1 MISDKELQRIIAQ
14 ELKLYKTYK
23 VAIENKREL
32 TAAGLNKVFPVLVDS
47 DAAKELKCKQID
59 RALSDALTNDERMI
73 LERKYFGRQQ
83 ETDLSLYLD
92 LGLSKGQYYEIK
104 KQAIE
109 QLAIALGII

>member
-1 MISDKELQRIIAQ
+1 M
-14 ELKLYKTYK
+14 
-23 VAIENKREL
+23 AIENKREL

-59 RALSDALTNDERMI
+59 RALSEALTNDERMI
-73 LERKYFGRQQ
+73 LERKYLGRHQ
-83 ETDLSLYLD
+83 ETDLSIYLD
-92 LGLSKGQYYEIK
+92 LGLSKGQYYDIK